1 MTFIAR
7 KKAPWMTTSVLGHAL
22 FLLAFIFYL
31 HPHSPTVKLGDADQ
45 QVISSYLSPAF
56 SAPATSLVAP
66 LKKTIAL
73 TAQHESTPAPMTAP
87 RATVKGAPM
96 TALVAL
102 LHAAIQREQ
111 RYPASAQ
118 EMEHEGRATLSF
130 TLFPDGNIANLKLAH
145 SSGTNALDNAALAA
159 VTHAAPFA
167 QVERYVHAAQ
177 QYDIDV
183 VFQLG

>member
-1 MTFIAR
+1 MASITR
-7 KKAPWMTTSVLGHAL
+7 NKAPWVSASVLGHAL

-31 HPHSPTVKLGDADQ
+31 HPHAPNAKFGDADQ
-45 QVISSYLSPAF
+45 KIISAYLSQAF
-56 SAPATSLVAP
+56 SAPATPRAASQKNAL
-66 LKKTIAL
+66 AL
-73 TAQHESTPAPMTAP
+73 TRQHEATTAALTTP

-96 TALVAL
+96 PELLAL

-118 EMEHEGRATLSF
+118 EMERQGRATLSF
-130 TLFPDGNIANLKLAH
+130 TLFPDGNIANLKLAQ
-145 SSGTNALDNAALAA
+145 SSGTLALDNAALAA

-167 QVERYVHAAQ
+167 QVDRYLHAAR

-183 VFQLG
+183 VFQLS